1 MNQKTI
7 LVIDDDED
15 IQLLLKKRLES
26 HGFLHLA
33 ALTVEEALSS
43 LSHHLPDL
51 IILDLGFEKANGTVF
66 LKSAKKRLPE
76 NVELPPVIVLSCYND
91 QNIVEYVL
99 DLGAASFVSKPYD
112 PSILMSTIRE
122 YIQ

>member
-1 MNQKTI
+1 MYKKTI
-7 LVIDDDED
+7 LVIDDDQD
-15 IQLLLKKRLES
+15 IQLLLKKRLEIN
-26 HGFLHLA
+26 GFHHRA

-43 LSHHLPDL
+43 LSKNLPDL

-66 LKSAKKRLPE
+66 LKSAKKHLPE
-76 NVELPPVIVLSCYND
+76 NAKLPPVVVLSCYND
-91 QNIVEYVL
+91 QNIMEYVL

-112 PSILMSTIRE
+112 PSILMSTIHE

>member
-1 MNQKTI
+1 MNQKKI
-7 LVIDDDED
+7 LVIDDDQD

-26 HGFLHLA
+26 HGFHPIA
-33 ALTVEEALSS
+33 ALSVEEALSS
-43 LSHHLPDL
+43 LDHSLPDL